1 MNIQLGSAEE
11 WIDDKLAG
19 KLGDLLIRCNN
30 VLHLREMAG
39 VVAAGE
45 MSDVGIE
52 RGGGGSGETME

>member
-30 VLHLREMAG
+30 VLHLRELAG
-39 VVAAGE
+39 TSGESSVAGE
-45 MSDVGIE
+45 KTVA
-52 RGGGGSGETME
+52 GGME